1 MRRVLSA
8 HGCRMVLNINDTD
21 ILTQKARGCYRIAG
35 KTLDV
40 KGVPEMRAPRDPTKT
55 VIFTCPALKSIV
67 VLRLKGVISFMWY
80 WIVMF
85 VLAAGSIAMLSVS
98 FISIKKRNDRAVYA
112 GGGGRRGYGPDD
124 DEEIPDAP
132 RRRRRREED
141 DLRGQ
146 DERPRRKK
154 KRQWKIIL
162 EDIDSWDKYTF
173 TFYDTV
179 GIGRGKDG
187 SMYEKYLPVAG
198 DGRVSKIHC
207 VIIRRGDKLYL
218 KDEGSRN
225 GTYLNGERLDGPAVI
240 QRDDIIGVGETR
252 FEVQRIL
259 RESE

>member
-1 MRRVLSA
+1 MCRVLSA

-40 KGVPEMRAPRDPTKT
+40 NGVPEMRAPRDPTKN

-112 GGGGRRGYGPDD
+112 GSGGRRG
-124 DEEIPDAP
+124 
-132 RRRRRREED
+132 
-141 DLRGQ
+141 
-146 DERPRRKK
+146 
-154 KRQWKIIL
+154 
-162 EDIDSWDKYTF
+162 EDIDTWDKYTF
-173 TFYDTV
+173 TFYDTI

-187 SMYEKYLPVAG
+187 SMYEKYLPVSG

-225 GTYLNGERLDGPAVI
+225 GTYLNGERLDSPAVI

>member
-1 MRRVLSA
+1 
-8 HGCRMVLNINDTD
+8 
-21 ILTQKARGCYRIAG
+21 
-35 KTLDV
+35 
-40 KGVPEMRAPRDPTKT
+40 
-55 VIFTCPALKSIV
+55 
-67 VLRLKGVISFMWY
+67 MWY

-85 VLAAGSIAMLSVS
+85 VLAAGSAAMLAVS
-98 FISIKKRNDRAVYA
+98 FSSIKKRNDRAVYV
-112 GGGGRRGYGPDD
+112 GGGRRSHAYDD
-124 DEEIPDAP
+124 GEEDYDPP
-132 RRRRRREED
+132 RRERRREET
-141 DLRGQ
+141 RRQ
-146 DERPRRKK
+146 EREERPRRKK
-154 KRQWKIIL
+154 RRQWKIVL

-173 TFYDTV
+173 TFYETV

-207 VIIRRGDKLYL
+207 VIIHRGDKLYL

-225 GTYLNGERLDGPAVI
+225 GTYLNGERLDGPVVI

>member
-1 MRRVLSA
+1 
-8 HGCRMVLNINDTD
+8 
-21 ILTQKARGCYRIAG
+21 
-35 KTLDV
+35 
-40 KGVPEMRAPRDPTKT
+40 
-55 VIFTCPALKSIV
+55 
-67 VLRLKGVISFMWY
+67 MWY

-85 VLAAGSIAMLSVS
+85 VLAAGSIAMLAGS

-112 GGGGRRGYGPDD
+112 GGGRRGYVRND
-124 DEEIPDAP
+124 DEDISDAP
-132 RRRRRREED
+132 RRGRRGEED
-141 DLRGQ
+141 YPRERED
-146 DERPRRKK
+146 RPRRKK
-154 KRQWKIIL
+154 KRQWKIVL

-173 TFYDTV
+173 TFYETV

-198 DGRVSKIHC
+198 DGRVSKLHC
-207 VIIRRGDKLYL
+207 VIIHRGDKLYL

-225 GTYLNGERLDGPAVI
+225 GTYLNGERLDGPTVI